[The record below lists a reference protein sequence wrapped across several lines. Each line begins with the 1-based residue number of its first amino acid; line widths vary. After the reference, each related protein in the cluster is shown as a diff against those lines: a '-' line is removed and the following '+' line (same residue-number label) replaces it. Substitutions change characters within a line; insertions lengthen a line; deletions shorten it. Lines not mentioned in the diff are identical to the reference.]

1 MKEAA
6 ARVKINKLPESARW
20 RFFATSGGPANM
32 QLKPKKIQAT
42 LARVLGK
49 QTPESSPAP

>member
-6 ARVKINKLPESARW
+6 ARVKINKLPESAGW
-20 RFFATSGGPANM
+20 CFFGTSYGPANI
-32 QLKPKKIQAT
+32 QIEPKKIQAK